1 MFRAIAIFM
10 LIIYCVLERRA
21 SRGNRGSHE
30 PKSRL
35 LCTIGDYSF
44 GIYLVHMMLLKGLQH
59 LEFYSAIPYPLT
71 SLIVLSVSL
80 IFCYACTAVMGKRVG
95 RWLGFI

>member
-1 MFRAIAIFM
+1 MSSTIFM
-10 LIIYCVLERRA
+10 LIIYCVL
-21 SRGNRGSHE
+21 NRSSHE

-35 LCTIGDYSF
+35 LCSIGDYSF
-44 GIYLVHMMLLKGLQH
+44 GIYLVHMMFLKGLQH
-59 LEFYSAIPYPLT
+59 LEFYSAILYPIT
-71 SLIVLSVSL
+71 SMIVLSVSL